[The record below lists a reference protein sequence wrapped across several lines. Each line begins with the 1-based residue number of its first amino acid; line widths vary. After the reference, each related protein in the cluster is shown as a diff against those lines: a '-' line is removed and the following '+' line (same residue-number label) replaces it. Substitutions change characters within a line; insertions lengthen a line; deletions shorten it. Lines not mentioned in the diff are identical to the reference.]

1 MDVPVPLQLRA
12 LLNMF
17 SRFSCV
23 VLVISSLIATFS
35 NWNDEFQCR
44 ASVKQC
50 RTKICNQQIMLLLVL
65 KLACFTLGGG
75 EKHNRKGSQ

>member
-23 VLVISSLIATFS
+23 
-35 NWNDEFQCR
+35 E
-44 ASVKQC
+44 KY
-50 RTKICNQQIMLLLVL
+50 CNQQIMLLLVL